1 MKMLRRFIGKISL
14 VTLVLFVFSTV
25 AVEAQHNPQVN
36 IPTQPNQA
44 VDVRI
49 MDSIMPELN
58 RLQGNLMTAQHT
70 LSTLERLSTPIYNK
84 VVPTNMEAM
93 GLAQRVKAILSNA
106 GGLLSTPS
114 MESKMLLHAGETPLN
129 LPFDQQI
136 AYSVEQMGI
145 QASKLSNTA
154 DPSTLVGSMKGVLAN
169 VSGHLRNII
178 NAIRGKIFAI
188 GQSVGLVSSNKSFVD
203 GRVVDDP
210 GFVKHPQSQ
219 QMHFADSFSDKLSHG
234 LTEGVQSA
242 KSSLKSSFSL
252 PNLALTATVAV
263 GTNMAIDMI
272 HGNRPS
278 FGDAVRSVATLEFAG
293 SVAGAALGAA
303 GGQLTSTLV
312 QTFVPGPV
320 GALVGAVIPVMFAS
334 SGSQMAGNLISG
346 MRNGSFSVSQAW
358 SQIDKVDLV
367 GSSIG
372 STIGMMLGAPIPVV
386 GPIIGGIVG
395 GFLGSRV
402 AQMVRGFVTGN
413 RQTFLGRD
421 RGTPVAMPQQ
431 PRAVSGPVS
440 VGAIAQGGREIAVSG
455 SRTVDGDVDA
465 SASSER
471 LREVERKYYDAY
483 LRYNRLVEAGERQ
496 EAREVFEQLQNYSDE
511 YSNLRRHLRSD

>member
-1 MKMLRRFIGKISL
+1 MKMLRRFVGKISL
-14 VTLVLFVFSTV
+14 ITLVLFVFSTV
-25 AVEAQHNPQVN
+25 AVEAQHAPQVR
-36 IPTQPNQA
+36 IPTQANQP

-49 MDSIMPELN
+49 MDNVIPDLN
-58 RLQGNLMTAQHT
+58 RLQSNLMTAQHT
-70 LSTLERLSTPIYNK
+70 LNTIEKLSAPLYSK
-84 VVPTNMEAM
+84 VVPSNMETMNIAE
-93 GLAQRVKAILSNA
+93 RVKAILSNA
-106 GGLLSTPS
+106 GGLLKNPS
-114 MESKMLLHAGETPLN
+114 VETKIMLQAGENPLN

-136 AYSVEQMGI
+136 AYGVEQMGI
-145 QASKLSNTA
+145 QASKLSNPQ
-154 DPSTLVGSMKGVLAN
+154 DPSTFVGSLKGVLAN
-169 VSGHLRNII
+169 VSGHLRGII
-178 NAIRGKIFAI
+178 NAIRGRIFAV
-188 GQSVGLVSSNKSFVD
+188 GQSVGLISSDKSFVD
-203 GRVVDDP
+203 GRVVDEP
-210 GFVKHPQSQ
+210 RAVKRPQGQ

-234 LTEGVQSA
+234 VTEGVQGA

-252 PNLALTATVAV
+252 PNLALTATVAI

-278 FGDAVRSVATLEFAG
+278 FGDAVKSVASLEFAG
-293 SVAGAALGAA
+293 NVAGAALGAA
-303 GGQLTSTLV
+303 GGQFTSTLV

-346 MRNGSFSVSQAW
+346 MRNGNFSVSQAW

-386 GPIIGGIVG
+386 GPIVGGIVG

-402 AQMVRGFVTGN
+402 AQIVRGFVTGN
-413 RQTFLGRD
+413 RQTFFGRD

-431 PRAVSGPVS
+431 QRAVSGPVS
-440 VGAIAQGGREIAVSG
+440 VGAIAQGAEVAVSG
-455 SRTVDGDVDA
+455 SRVVDGDVDG

-471 LREVERKYYDAY
+471 LKEVERKYYEAY
-483 LRYNRLVEAGERQ
+483 LRYNRLVEAGEQ
-496 EAREVFEQLQNYSDE
+496 QQAREVFSELQRYSDE
-511 YSNLRRHLRSD
+511 YSTLRRHLRSD